1 MQAARMDTQRIMTA
15 DTWRRAVGK
24 YGYVLVIAAIVLLGA
39 YGALRTPA
47 THGSAGKY
55 IRVNGIMYAAQL
67 TPEVVG
73 LGRVV
78 QATDL
83 GAEFAHIP
91 QDEFPSLLRAG
102 TPVFTVQDY
111 PPHVRLAAFQADE
124 LILFEAWNNPA
135 AHHGSDL
142 LDLCGKVS
150 SIGILDDQTD
160 SPGYV
165 EVAALTDQAQVS
177 ALTDMVLQA
186 PVEHDVSLR
195 AGRGQPTHWIAWHR
209 VDGTVVVSGMGR

>member
-1 MQAARMDTQRIMTA
+1 
-15 DTWRRAVGK
+15 VGK

-67 TPEVVG
+67 APEVVG
-73 LGRVV
+73 LGRIV

-91 QDEFPSLLRAG
+91 HDEFPSLLRAG
-102 TPVFTVQDY
+102 TPVFTVRDY
-111 PPHVRLAAFQADE
+111 LPHVRLAAFQADE

-142 LDLCGKVS
+142 LDLRGKVS

-160 SPGYV
+160 TQGMWRSPRSRTKRRFPRSPIWCCRRRSSMMSASV
-165 EVAALTDQAQVS
+165 RVAGSQHTGS
-177 ALTDMVLQA
+177 
-186 PVEHDVSLR
+186 PSISLMAR
-195 AGRGQPTHWIAWHR
+195 SSYPE
-209 VDGTVVVSGMGR
+209 